1 MAFAVLR
8 CGKVKSNEVSKVHNH
23 NLRTYENHSAENINF
38 DRNQNEIVLGSA
50 DTHKKLKENLSKLES
65 KKAIRKDANVLLEF
79 IFSASPEF
87 FYDNLDKEKFEKLTM
102 KENKNELDKI
112 FNESLNKENLDKF
125 KKSVVDF
132 INSKPEFKN
141 NVVNLVLH
149 LDEKSPHYHL
159 ILTPILN
166 KRLTAKEFFT
176 PEKARTWQDDF
187 HSVLQ
192 KNNIVLERGKEN
204 SPAIHQSLA
213 DYRSNELVAM
223 PVPPDVVVPGR
234 VLPNEI
240 GTKFPFTEK
249 VITTKTELEIATKQ
263 IQKRE
268 NAQKKHYDFYKN
280 FFKES
285 KDTFKK
291 AKQSIAENEKLKSQN
306 QKLKKENLDM
316 SYKIKKFTDEQLEN
330 LRQIPLVQ
338 VAMKLGL
345 IQSGKK
351 SGDYVRFKDT
361 NYNIVID
368 ESKNSYADNV
378 NNKNGFGA
386 INFLRDFANFT
397 FKQSVD
403 FLGNDFSSHDIARE
417 VKEQKSSISIIDNAV
432 KKQVLELPIEQ
443 PLNSKNIVNY
453 LTETR
458 AIEPKLVQELL
469 DSKRL
474 YADKLNNC
482 VFTNE
487 NNTFAYVRGTH
498 KEKRFVANKGEMSF
512 LKYENTQNPEQIYL
526 FESVIDLMSYR
537 TLNPE
542 HKGTF
547 VSIQGSAMAN
557 RLNELEL
564 SKFKNVVCCF
574 DNDDQGKRFDQKVK
588 EIFPNAI
595 IKKSVGKDFN
605 DDLISHK
612 IKLQMQVSQTQV
624 QNTVEKIQ
632 QTKLSFGK
640 SKNKGLTL

>member
-1 MAFAVLR
+1 MAFSVLR
-8 CGKVKSNEVSKVHNH
+8 CAKVKANEVSKVHNH
-23 NLRTYENHSAENINF
+23 NFRTYENHSAENVNF
-38 DRNQNEIVLGSA
+38 ERNQNKLVLGSSN
-50 DTHKKLKENLSKLES
+50 THSKLKENLSTLES

-102 KENKNELDKI
+102 KDNKKELDKI
-112 FNESLNKENLDKF
+112 FNENLNKENLDKF
-125 KKSVVDF
+125 EKSVVEF

-149 LDEKSPHYHL
+149 LDEKTPHFHL
-159 ILTPILN
+159 TLTPILN
-166 KRLTAKEFFT
+166 NRLTAKEFFT